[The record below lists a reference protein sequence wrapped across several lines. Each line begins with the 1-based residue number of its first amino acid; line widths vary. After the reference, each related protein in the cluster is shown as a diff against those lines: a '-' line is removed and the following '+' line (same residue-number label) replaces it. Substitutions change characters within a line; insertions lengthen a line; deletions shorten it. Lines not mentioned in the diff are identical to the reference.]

1 LWGLRRLLKAVLF
14 PALLGKIVTST
25 AKICLD
31 EPSRTGR
38 VDRSNLDLAIRKRIS
53 MLAPRTRSFLAI
65 IFVLYSSRDA
75 DAANFATL
83 EVPGATCT
91 SASKINNRDQIVG
104 WYCNTDGG
112 IQSFLWQK
120 GKFVILDG
128 VPGGVNS
135 AAGIN
140 NHGDIVGSYVD
151 NQGLARGYLLQD
163 DVFTSI
169 EFPGATETSVTDI
182 SDDGQIIGNYVD
194 TGGALRGFLLAEGSY
209 TSIDIPNAD
218 FVQVLGLGGSGRL
231 VGFYVD
237 RELVGHGFLWEQSI
251 VTTFDHPNASFNT
264 ALHDMNSRDDVVGF
278 QDGLEGNSFAVRGDR
293 IRPLKLPSFALDA
306 RVTGINDQRQMVGE
320 YFDETGRFFG
330 FFWRRPAY
338 GRNPRPGDVTR
349 QLETQS
355 LAHDNRRSRVPTK
368 LPWFLELP

>member
-1 LWGLRRLLKAVLF
+1 
-14 PALLGKIVTST
+14 
-25 AKICLD
+25 
-31 EPSRTGR
+31 
-38 VDRSNLDLAIRKRIS
+38 

-65 IFVLYSSRDA
+65 IFVLFWCRDA
-75 DAANFATL
+75 SAANFTTL

-120 GKFVILDG
+120 GKFVILDV

-151 NQGLARGYLLQD
+151 DQGFARGYLLQD
-163 DVFTSI
+163 DVLTSI
-169 EFPGATETSVTDI
+169 DFPGATETSVTDI
-182 SDDGQIIGNYVD
+182 SDDGQIIGNYLD
-194 TGGALRGFLLAEGSY
+194 TGGALRGFLLADGQY
-209 TSIDIPNAD
+209 TSIDILNAD
-218 FVQVLGLGGSGRL
+218 DIQVLGIGDSGRL

-237 RELVGHGFLWEQSI
+237 RALVGHGFLWEQGI

-264 ALHDMNSRDDVVGF
+264 ALYDMNSRDDLVGF
-278 QDGLEGNSFAVRGDR
+278 HDGLEGNSFAVRGGR
-293 IRPLKLPSFALDA
+293 SRPLKLPSFALDA

-338 GRNPRPGDVTR
+338 DRSLSQGNVPRP
-349 QLETQS
+349 LETES
-355 LAHDNRRSRVPTK
+355 LVSDNRRSKDSIKR
-368 LPWFLELP
+368 PWFLELP